1 LTVHR
6 DLPSFLEGM
15 GDLEDSY
22 ALARIDLPGAS
33 THGWQVR
40 LQRRGVKYAKYF
52 GDSVF
57 GSPSRA
63 LQAARIWRNDLL
75 REIEALELARICTRS
90 ARNSSG
96 VVGVSKVTV
105 VTNGSTYEFWQAT
118 WSPEPGRRRCVKFS
132 IRRYGDQE
140 AFRLAVVA
148 RKDGVGN
155 S

>member
-1 LTVHR
+1 MAAS
-6 DLPSFLEGM
+6 D
-15 GDLEDSY
+15 DNY

-52 GDSVF
+52 GDRIF
-57 GSPSRA
+57 GSPERS

-75 REIEALELARICTRS
+75 RKIEASEQARICTRS
-90 ARNSSG
+90 ARNRSG

-105 VTNGSTYEFWQAT
+105 ITNGTSYQFWQAT
-118 WSPEPGRRRCVKFS
+118 WSPEAGRRRCVKFS

-140 AFRLAVVA
+140 AFRLAVIA
-148 RKDGVGN
+148 RKEGVGTGGD